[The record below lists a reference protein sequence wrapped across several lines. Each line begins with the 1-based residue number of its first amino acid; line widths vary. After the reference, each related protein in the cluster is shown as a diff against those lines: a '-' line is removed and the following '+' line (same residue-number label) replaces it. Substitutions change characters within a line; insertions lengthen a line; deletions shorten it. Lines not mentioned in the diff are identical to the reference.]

1 MKKVVSL
8 IGRTNVGKSTIF
20 NRLVGKNKAIVSEL
34 EGLTRDRKI
43 SEISFNNKK
52 LDLVDTGGFF
62 SSKKNNFEDLILLQA
77 HEALNSSDLIL
88 FVVDSK
94 TGLTPYDKDL
104 ALMLRKS
111 GKLVKLIINKIDVK
125 DKGNISTFNELGFKE
140 SIAVS
145 AEHNINFDLLKRYL
159 SSFADSI
166 ESVSEELI
174 NVCVLGKPNV
184 GKSSTI
190 NSLLDQNRLI
200 VSDISG
206 TTIDSTDVQI
216 KWKKKTYCFID
227 TAGVRKKNKTSEK
240 EEKISVIKSLESLQ
254 RADICLLLLDPTSF
268 MKDQDMTLISQAK
281 SVGKALVIGINKS
294 DLINKEKAKE
304 IKQIIDNDPLVKK
317 IPYFFFSAKN
327 KTGLSKVMKFIESL
341 ERKISLN
348 FSTNKLNQIL
358 KKSLEKK
365 SIPFRGKFKPKIRY
379 VHQGGKNPHIIIIH
393 GNSLD
398 KLDKSYLRFLENRF
412 TSEIC
417 PPGIQTKLKLVSS
430 KNPYN

>member
-104 ALMLRKS
+104 AIMLRKS

-140 SIAVS
+140 SLAVS
-145 AEHNINFDLLKRYL
+145 AEHNINFDLLNRYL
-159 SSFADSI
+159 SNFADTI
-166 ESVSEELI
+166 ESASGELI
-174 NVCVLGKPNV
+174 NICVLGKPNV

-190 NSLLDQNRLI
+190 NTLVDQNRLI

-216 KWKKKTYCFID
+216 TWKKKTYCFID

-240 EEKISVIKSLESLQ
+240 EEKISVIKSLESLR

-268 MKDQDMTLISQAK
+268 LNDQDMTLISHAK

-294 DLINKEKAKE
+294 DLINKERAKE
-304 IKQIIDNDPLVKK
+304 IKQIIDNEPLIKK

>member
-1 MKKVVSL
+1 
-8 IGRTNVGKSTIF
+8 
-20 NRLVGKNKAIVSEL
+20 
-34 EGLTRDRKI
+34 
-43 SEISFNNKK
+43 
-52 LDLVDTGGFF
+52 
-62 SSKKNNFEDLILLQA
+62 
-77 HEALNSSDLIL
+77 
-88 FVVDSK
+88 
-94 TGLTPYDKDL
+94 
-104 ALMLRKS
+104 
-111 GKLVKLIINKIDVK
+111 
-125 DKGNISTFNELGFKE
+125 
-140 SIAVS
+140 
-145 AEHNINFDLLKRYL
+145 
-159 SSFADSI
+159 
-166 ESVSEELI
+166 
-174 NVCVLGKPNV
+174 
-184 GKSSTI
+184 
-190 NSLLDQNRLI
+190 
-200 VSDISG
+200 
-206 TTIDSTDVQI
+206 
-216 KWKKKTYCFID
+216 
-227 TAGVRKKNKTSEK
+227 
-240 EEKISVIKSLESLQ
+240 
-254 RADICLLLLDPTSF
+254 

-294 DLINKEKAKE
+294 DLINKEKGKE

>member
-20 NRLVGKNKAIVSEL
+20 NRLVGKNTAIVSEL

-43 SEISFNNKK
+43 SEISFNDKK

-62 SSKKNNFEDLILLQA
+62 SSEKNNFEDLILVQA

-111 GKLVKLIINKIDVK
+111 GKLIKLIINKIDVK

-140 SIAVS
+140 SLAVS
-145 AEHNINFDLLKRYL
+145 AEHNINFDLLNRYL
-159 SSFADSI
+159 SSFADTI
-166 ESVSEELI
+166 ESVNGDLI

-216 KWKKKTYCFID
+216 TWKKKTYCFID

-240 EEKISVIKSLESLQ
+240 EEKIPVIKSLQSLQ

-304 IKQIIDNDPLVKK
+304 IKQIIDNEPLVKK

>member
-1 MKKVVSL
+1 MKKIVSL

-317 IPYFFFSAKN
+317 IPYFFFSANN

>member
-1 MKKVVSL
+1 MKKIVSL

-294 DLINKEKAKE
+294 DLINKEKVKE

>member
-1 MKKVVSL
+1 MYK
-8 IGRTNVGKSTIF
+8 RQ
-20 NRLVGKNKAIVSEL
+20 
-34 EGLTRDRKI
+34 
-43 SEISFNNKK
+43 SFNDKK

-62 SSKKNNFEDLILLQA
+62 SSEKNNFEDLILVQA

-294 DLINKEKAKE
+294 DLINKEKVKE

>member
-1 MKKVVSL
+1 MKKIVSL

-20 NRLVGKNKAIVSEL
+20 NRLVGKNTAIVSEL

-43 SEISFNNKK
+43 SEISFNDKK

-216 KWKKKTYCFID
+216 KWKKTTYCVID

-294 DLINKEKAKE
+294 DLINKEKVKE

>member
-20 NRLVGKNKAIVSEL
+20 NRLVGKNTAIVSEL

-43 SEISFNNKK
+43 SEISFNDKK

>member
-104 ALMLRKS
+104 AIMLRKS

-125 DKGNISTFNELGFKE
+125 DKGNISTFNELGFRE
-140 SIAVS
+140 SLAVS
-145 AEHNINFDLLKRYL
+145 AEHNINFDLLNRYL
-159 SSFADSI
+159 SNFADTI
-166 ESVSEELI
+166 ESASGELI
-174 NVCVLGKPNV
+174 NICVLGKPNV

-190 NSLLDQNRLI
+190 NTLVDQNRLI

-216 KWKKKTYCFID
+216 TWKKKTYCFID

-240 EEKISVIKSLESLQ
+240 EEKISVIKSLESLR

-268 MKDQDMTLISQAK
+268 LNDQDMTLISHAK

-294 DLINKEKAKE
+294 DLINKERAKE
-304 IKQIIDNDPLVKK
+304 IKQIIDNEPLIKK

-398 KLDKSYLRFLENRF
+398 KLDKSFLRFLENRF

-417 PPGIQTKLKLVSS
+417 PPGIQTRLKLVSS

>member
-1 MKKVVSL
+1 MKKIVSL

-62 SSKKNNFEDLILLQA
+62 SSEKNNFEDLILVQA

-294 DLINKEKAKE
+294 DLINKEKVKE

>member
-1 MKKVVSL
+1 MKKIVSL

-111 GKLVKLIINKIDVK
+111 GKLIKLIINKIDVK
-125 DKGNISTFNELGFKE
+125 DKGNISTFDELGFKE
-140 SIAVS
+140 SLAVS

-304 IKQIIDNDPLVKK
+304 IKQIIDNEPLVKK

>member
-20 NRLVGKNKAIVSEL
+20 NRLVGKNTAIVSEL

-379 VHQGGKNPHIIIIH
+379 VHQGGKNPHNIIIN

-398 KLDKSYLRFLENRF
+398 KLDKSYLCL
-412 TSEIC
+412 
-417 PPGIQTKLKLVSS
+417 L
-430 KNPYN
+430 

>member
-62 SSKKNNFEDLILLQA
+62 SSEKNNFEDLILVQA

-294 DLINKEKAKE
+294 DLINKEKVKE

>member
-20 NRLVGKNKAIVSEL
+20 NRLVGKNTAIVSEL

-43 SEISFNNKK
+43 SEISFNDKK

-62 SSKKNNFEDLILLQA
+62 SSEKNNFEDLILVQA

-111 GKLVKLIINKIDVK
+111 GKLIKLIINKIDVK

-140 SIAVS
+140 SLAVS
-145 AEHNINFDLLKRYL
+145 AEHNINFDLLNRYL
-159 SSFADSI
+159 SSFADTI
-166 ESVSEELI
+166 ESVNGDLI

-216 KWKKKTYCFID
+216 TWKKKTYCFID

-304 IKQIIDNDPLVKK
+304 IKQIIDNEPLVKK
-317 IPYFFFSAKN
+317 IPYFFFSATN

>member
-1 MKKVVSL
+1 MKKIVSL

>member
-1 MKKVVSL
+1 MKKIVSL

-294 DLINKEKAKE
+294 DLINKEKGKE

>member
-294 DLINKEKAKE
+294 DLINKEKVKE

>member
-1 MKKVVSL
+1 MKKIVSL

-20 NRLVGKNKAIVSEL
+20 NRLVGKNTAIVSEL

>member
-20 NRLVGKNKAIVSEL
+20 NRLVGKNTAIVSEL

-43 SEISFNNKK
+43 SEISFNDKK

-62 SSKKNNFEDLILLQA
+62 SSEKNNFEDLILVQA

-111 GKLVKLIINKIDVK
+111 GKLIKLIINKIDVK
-125 DKGNISTFNELGFKE
+125 DKGNISTFDELGFKE
-140 SIAVS
+140 SLAVS

>member
-20 NRLVGKNKAIVSEL
+20 NRLVGKNTAIVSEL

-43 SEISFNNKK
+43 SEISFNDKK

-62 SSKKNNFEDLILLQA
+62 SSEKNNFEDLILVQA

-111 GKLVKLIINKIDVK
+111 GKLIKLIINKIDVK
-125 DKGNISTFNELGFKE
+125 DKGNLSTFNELGFKE
-140 SIAVS
+140 SLAVS

-294 DLINKEKAKE
+294 DLINKEKVKE

>member
-20 NRLVGKNKAIVSEL
+20 NRLVGKNTAIVSEL

-62 SSKKNNFEDLILLQA
+62 SSEKNNFEDLILVQA

-206 TTIDSTDVQI
+206 TTIDSTDVKI

-294 DLINKEKAKE
+294 DLINKEKVKE

>member
-1 MKKVVSL
+1 MKKIVSL

-412 TSEIC
+412 ISEIC

>member
-104 ALMLRKS
+104 AIMLRKS

-140 SIAVS
+140 SLAVS
-145 AEHNINFDLLKRYL
+145 AEHNINFDLLNRYL
-159 SSFADSI
+159 SNFADTI
-166 ESVSEELI
+166 ESASGELI
-174 NVCVLGKPNV
+174 NICVLGKPNV

-190 NSLLDQNRLI
+190 NTLVDQNRLI

-216 KWKKKTYCFID
+216 TWKKKTYCFID

-240 EEKISVIKSLESLQ
+240 EEKISVIKSLESLR

-268 MKDQDMTLISQAK
+268 LNDQDMTLISHAK

-294 DLINKEKAKE
+294 DLINKERAKE
-304 IKQIIDNDPLVKK
+304 IKQIIDNEPLIKK

-398 KLDKSYLRFLENRF
+398 KLDKSFLRFLENRF

-417 PPGIQTKLKLVSS
+417 PPGIQTKLKLMSS

>member
-20 NRLVGKNKAIVSEL
+20 NRLVGKNTAIVSEL

-43 SEISFNNKK
+43 SEISFNDKK

-62 SSKKNNFEDLILLQA
+62 SSEKNNFEDLILVQA

-111 GKLVKLIINKIDVK
+111 GKLIKLIINKIDVK

-140 SIAVS
+140 SLAVS
-145 AEHNINFDLLKRYL
+145 AEHNINFDLLNKYL
-159 SSFADSI
+159 SSFADTI
-166 ESVSEELI
+166 ESVNGDLI

-216 KWKKKTYCFID
+216 TWKKKTYCFID

-240 EEKISVIKSLESLQ
+240 EEKISVIKTLESLQ

-304 IKQIIDNDPLVKK
+304 IKQIIDNEPLVKK
-317 IPYFFFSAKN
+317 IPYFFFSATN

>member
-20 NRLVGKNKAIVSEL
+20 NRLVGKNTAIVSEL

-62 SSKKNNFEDLILLQA
+62 SSEKNNFEDLILVQA

-111 GKLVKLIINKIDVK
+111 GKLIKLIINKIDVK

-140 SIAVS
+140 SLAVS
-145 AEHNINFDLLKRYL
+145 AEHNINFDLLNKYL
-159 SSFADSI
+159 SSFAGSI
-166 ESVSEELI
+166 ESVSGDLI

-216 KWKKKTYCFID
+216 TWKKKTYCFID

-240 EEKISVIKSLESLQ
+240 EEKISVIKSLQSLQ
-254 RADICLLLLDPTSF
+254 RADICLLLLDPASF

-281 SVGKALVIGINKS
+281 SVGKALLIGINKS

-304 IKQIIDNDPLVKK
+304 IKQIIDNEPLVKK

-358 KKSLEKK
+358 KKSLQKK

>member
-20 NRLVGKNKAIVSEL
+20 NRLVGKNTAIVSEL

-43 SEISFNNKK
+43 SEISFNDKK

-111 GKLVKLIINKIDVK
+111 GKLIKLIINKIDVK
-125 DKGNISTFNELGFKE
+125 DKGNISTFDELGFKE
-140 SIAVS
+140 SLAVS

>member
-20 NRLVGKNKAIVSEL
+20 NRLVGKNTAIVSEL

-62 SSKKNNFEDLILLQA
+62 SSEKNNFEDLILVQA

-294 DLINKEKAKE
+294 DLINKEKVKE

-358 KKSLEKK
+358 KKSPEKK

>member
-20 NRLVGKNKAIVSEL
+20 NRLVGKNTAIVSEL

-43 SEISFNNKK
+43 SEISFNDKK

-62 SSKKNNFEDLILLQA
+62 SSEKNNFEDLILVQA

-111 GKLVKLIINKIDVK
+111 GKLIKLIINKIDVK

-140 SIAVS
+140 SLAVS
-145 AEHNINFDLLKRYL
+145 AEHNINFDLLNRYL
-159 SSFADSI
+159 SSFADTI
-166 ESVSEELI
+166 ESVNGDLI

-216 KWKKKTYCFID
+216 TWKKKTYCFID

-240 EEKISVIKSLESLQ
+240 EEKISVIKTLESLQ

-294 DLINKEKAKE
+294 DLINKERAKE
-304 IKQIIDNDPLVKK
+304 IKQIIDNEPLIKK

>member
-20 NRLVGKNKAIVSEL
+20 NRLVGKNTAIVSEL

-43 SEISFNNKK
+43 SEISFNDKK

-62 SSKKNNFEDLILLQA
+62 SSEKNNFEDLILVQA

>member
-20 NRLVGKNKAIVSEL
+20 NRLVGKNTAIVSEL

-43 SEISFNNKK
+43 SEISFNDKK

-62 SSKKNNFEDLILLQA
+62 SSEKNNFEDLILVQA

-111 GKLVKLIINKIDVK
+111 GKLIKLIINKIDVK

-140 SIAVS
+140 SLAVS
-145 AEHNINFDLLKRYL
+145 AEHNINFDLLNRYL
-159 SSFADSI
+159 SSFADTI
-166 ESVSEELI
+166 ESVNGDLI

-216 KWKKKTYCFID
+216 TWKKKTYCFID

-240 EEKISVIKSLESLQ
+240 EEKISVIKTLESLQ

-304 IKQIIDNDPLVKK
+304 IKQIIDNEPLVKK

>member
-20 NRLVGKNKAIVSEL
+20 NRLVGKNTAIVSEL

-43 SEISFNNKK
+43 SEISFNDKK

-62 SSKKNNFEDLILLQA
+62 SSEKNNFEDLILVQA

-111 GKLVKLIINKIDVK
+111 GKLIKLIINKIDVK

-140 SIAVS
+140 SLAVS
-145 AEHNINFDLLKRYL
+145 AEHNINFDLLNRYL
-159 SSFADSI
+159 SSFADTI
-166 ESVSEELI
+166 ESVNGDLI

-216 KWKKKTYCFID
+216 TWKKKTYCFID

-240 EEKISVIKSLESLQ
+240 EEKISVIKTLESLQ

-304 IKQIIDNDPLVKK
+304 IKQIIDNEPLVKK
-317 IPYFFFSAKN
+317 IPYFFFSATN

>member
-1 MKKVVSL
+1 MKKIVSL

-43 SEISFNNKK
+43 SEISFNDKK

-62 SSKKNNFEDLILLQA
+62 SSEKNNFEDLILVQA

-294 DLINKEKAKE
+294 DLINKEKVKE

>member
-20 NRLVGKNKAIVSEL
+20 NRLVGKNTAIVSEL

>member
-104 ALMLRKS
+104 AIMLRKS

-125 DKGNISTFNELGFKE
+125 DKGNISTFNELGFRE
-140 SIAVS
+140 SLAVS
-145 AEHNINFDLLKRYL
+145 AEHNINFDLLNRYL
-159 SSFADSI
+159 SNFADTI
-166 ESVSEELI
+166 ESASGELI
-174 NVCVLGKPNV
+174 NICVLGKPNV

-190 NSLLDQNRLI
+190 NTLVDQNRLI

-216 KWKKKTYCFID
+216 TWKKKTYCFID

-240 EEKISVIKSLESLQ
+240 EEKISVIKSLESLR

-268 MKDQDMTLISQAK
+268 LNDQDMTLISHAK

-294 DLINKEKAKE
+294 DLINKERAKE
-304 IKQIIDNDPLVKK
+304 IKQIIDNEPLIKK

-398 KLDKSYLRFLENRF
+398 KLDKSFLRFLENRF

-417 PPGIQTKLKLVSS
+417 PPGIQTKLKLMSS

>member
-1 MKKVVSL
+1 MKKIVSL

-20 NRLVGKNKAIVSEL
+20 NRLVGKNTAIVSEL

-294 DLINKEKAKE
+294 DLINKEKVKE

>member
-77 HEALNSSDLIL
+77 HEALNSSDLVL

-125 DKGNISTFNELGFKE
+125 DQGNMSTFNELGFKE
-140 SIAVS
+140 SLAVS
-145 AEHNINFDLLKRYL
+145 AEHNINFDKLNRYL

-166 ESVSEELI
+166 ESESQELT

-190 NSLLDQNRLI
+190 NTLLDQKRLI

-216 KWKKKTYCFID
+216 MWKKKTYCFID
-227 TAGVRKKNKTSEK
+227 TAGVRKKNKTSGK
-240 EEKISVIKSLESLQ
+240 EEKISVVKALQSLQ

-268 MKDQDMTLISQAK
+268 LNDQDMTLISQAK
-281 SVGKALVIGINKS
+281 SVGKALLIGINKS

-304 IKQIIDNDPLVKK
+304 IKQIIDNEPLVKK

-398 KLDKSYLRFLENRF
+398 KLDKSFLRFLENRF

>member
-1 MKKVVSL
+1 MKKIVSL

-62 SSKKNNFEDLILLQA
+62 SSEKNNFEDLILVQA

-111 GKLVKLIINKIDVK
+111 GKLIKLIINKIDVK
-125 DKGNISTFNELGFKE
+125 DKGNISTFDELGFKE
-140 SIAVS
+140 SLAVS
-145 AEHNINFDLLKRYL
+145 AEHNINFDPLNRYL
-159 SSFADSI
+159 SSFADTI
-166 ESVSEELI
+166 ESVNGDLI

-294 DLINKEKAKE
+294 DLINKEKVKE
-304 IKQIIDNDPLVKK
+304 IKQIIDNEPLVKK